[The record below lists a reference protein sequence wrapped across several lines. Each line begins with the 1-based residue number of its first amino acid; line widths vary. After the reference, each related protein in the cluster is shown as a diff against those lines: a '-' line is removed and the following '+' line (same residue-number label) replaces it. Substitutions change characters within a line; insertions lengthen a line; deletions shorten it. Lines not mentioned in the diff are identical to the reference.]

1 MISPFEIKKKAE
13 NKYLAYLRS
22 IIEDESFFPLDIVG
36 NKKPSDDIIQFEKE
50 LTELISLSKE
60 KKGYGYSIG
69 YQKIK
74 TKKHGEQDVPV
85 SISFSTEADYL
96 KFLGKEKSSIGF
108 REDVN
113 KILFQFPIL
122 KEWICKY
129 PNKVLENH
137 AEWNDLLRVCDYFKR
152 NPIPHLYI
160 RELPINVHTKFIEIH
175 KSIIKELLEI
185 IIDKYVNTAET
196 RFEARFNLKYDEP
209 IIRFRI
215 LDKEISQNNFYG
227 IEDISTPI
235 TQFKAIEIPVD
246 TVYVVENKMNMLTF
260 PYKSK
265 SIVLWGHGFGVD
277 IFKEVEWL
285 NSKKIYYWGDLDA
298 HGFQI
303 LSEIRTHFSQVESF
317 LMDRG
322 TFDNFFEGNIGSET
336 KVEKDL
342 FLTQEEKL
350 MFDYL
355 KENNYRLEQ
364 EKIPNEYALARIPIL

>member
-36 NKKPSDDIIQFEKE
+36 NKKPSDDTIQFEKE

-246 TVYVVENKMNMLTF
+246 TVYE
-260 PYKSK
+260 
-265 SIVLWGHGFGVD
+265 
-277 IFKEVEWL
+277 
-285 NSKKIYYWGDLDA
+285 
-298 HGFQI
+298 
-303 LSEIRTHFSQVESF
+303 
-317 LMDRG
+317 
-322 TFDNFFEGNIGSET
+322 
-336 KVEKDL
+336 
-342 FLTQEEKL
+342 
-350 MFDYL
+350 
-355 KENNYRLEQ
+355 
-364 EKIPNEYALARIPIL
+364 